1 MDRRALIDNT
11 VSKIKKLPDKKIKEV
26 NDFTDFLL
34 SKIDEQLIQEGILTI
49 MTDSDSFDFLEED
62 EDIYSIDDLKE
73 RYK

>member
-11 VSKIKKLPDKKIKEV
+11 VNKIKKLPDKKIKEV

>member
-1 MDRRALIDNT
+1 MDRQSLIDKT
-11 VSKIKKLPDKKIKEV
+11 LSKIKKLPDKRIKEV
-26 NDFTDFLL
+26 SDFTDFLL
-34 SKIDEQLIQEGILTI
+34 SKIDEHLTQEGIQTI